1 MKKKAIACLIA
12 IVAIVAAAIFAG
24 CIEEE
29 APAEVPETTP
39 AGETLPSRAEP
50 KYSVGDILK
59 AKGQGLERAYLILN
73 YDENNDSYQTT
84 IVQLVSDKW
93 VYTGEPKGW
102 NDRDYYEET
111 LRLVKINHIDTVTL
125 GKVPEYNSTLVRNYE
140 IVKTEDISI
149 KALDKPLS
157 AYSTSEI
164 EKLPMNMRKRYRVI
178 VPSDISKEELK
189 ATLIQVVMDK
199 TSENPD
205 IDEVVV
211 LAYDRKED
219 TDSIY
224 TFGKVEW
231 CPNGDWAGVTSTIAS
246 TNDRSSYQY
255 NFDIK
260 DKVGSIDA
268 SDRPTEREFEIH
280 DYYDARLLE
289 ETKKLIEAEDA
300 GLSYKYADQ
309 EELENAVRT
318 EVANKY
324 GISEEE
330 LDKIYIKVWTYKMK

>member
-1 MKKKAIACLIA
+1 M
-12 IVAIVAAAIFAG
+12 G
-24 CIEEE
+24 
-29 APAEVPETTP
+29 
-39 AGETLPSRAEP
+39 
-50 KYSVGDILK
+50 
-59 AKGQGLERAYLILN
+59 
-73 YDENNDSYQTT
+73 
-84 IVQLVSDKW
+84 
-93 VYTGEPKGW
+93 
-102 NDRDYYEET
+102 
-111 LRLVKINHIDTVTL
+111 
-125 GKVPEYNSTLVRNYE
+125 
-140 IVKTEDISI
+140 
-149 KALDKPLS
+149 
-157 AYSTSEI
+157 YSTSEI
-164 EKLPMNMRKRYRVI
+164 ENLPINIRKEYRVV

-189 ATLIQVVMDK
+189 STLIQVAMDK
-199 TSENPD
+199 TSEYPD

-211 LAYDRKED
+211 FAYDKKED
-219 TDSIY
+219 ADSIY
-224 TFGKVEW
+224 TFGRGEW

-300 GLSYKYADQ
+300 GLPYKYADQ

-318 EVANKY
+318 EVVNKY

>member
-1 MKKKAIACLIA
+1 MGIKDKLPLIRSESRIIRLFGYVVYA
-12 IVAIVAAAIFAG
+12 FVIL
-24 CIEEE
+24 CIIGLLVPSPTPTPE
-29 APAEVPETTP
+29 APSPSPISTP
-39 AGETLPSRAEP
+39 
-50 KYSVGDILK
+50 
-59 AKGQGLERAYLILN
+59 LEIKP
-73 YDENNDSYQTT
+73 T
-84 IVQLVSDKW
+84 
-93 VYTGEPKGW
+93 
-102 NDRDYYEET
+102 
-111 LRLVKINHIDTVTL
+111 
-125 GKVPEYNSTLVRNYE
+125 PEYDRTLVRNYE

-164 EKLPMNMRKRYRVI
+164 EKLPMNIRKRYRVI

-219 TDSIY
+219 ADSIY

-231 CPNGDWAGVTSTIAS
+231 CPNGDWAGVTSIIAS
-246 TNDRSSYQY
+246 TNDRSSYRYNFDIKDKYRY

-280 DYYDARLLE
+280 DYYDDRLLE

-300 GLSYKYADQ
+300 GLPYKYAYQ
-309 EELENAVRT
+309 EDLENAVRT
-318 EVANKY
+318 EFANKY

>member
-1 MKKKAIACLIA
+1 MGIKDKLPLIRSESRIIRLFGYVVYA
-12 IVAIVAAAIFAG
+12 FVILFIIG
-24 CIEEE
+24 ILIPSPPPTPE
-29 APAEVPETTP
+29 APPTPISTPPEITPTIPTSTTP
-39 AGETLPSRAEP
+39 E
-50 KYSVGDILK
+50 
-59 AKGQGLERAYLILN
+59 
-73 YDENNDSYQTT
+73 
-84 IVQLVSDKW
+84 
-93 VYTGEPKGW
+93 
-102 NDRDYYEET
+102 
-111 LRLVKINHIDTVTL
+111 
-125 GKVPEYNSTLVRNYE
+125 VPEYNRTLVRNYE
-140 IVKTEDISI
+140 IVMTEDISI

-164 EKLPMNMRKRYRVI
+164 EKLPTNIRKEYRVV

-189 ATLIQVVMDK
+189 STLIQVVMDK

-211 LAYDRKED
+211 FAYDRKED
-219 TDSIY
+219 ADSIY
-224 TFGKVEW
+224 TFGRVEW
-231 CPNGDWAGVTSTIAS
+231 CPNGDWAGVSSTIAS
-246 TNDRSSYQY
+246 TNDKSSYQY

-300 GLSYKYADQ
+300 GSPYKYADQ

-324 GISEEE
+324 SISEEE

>member
-1 MKKKAIACLIA
+1 MGIKDKLPLIRSESQIIRLFGYVVYA
-12 IVAIVAAAIFAG
+12 VVILFIIG
-24 CIEEE
+24 ILIPSPPPTPE
-29 APAEVPETTP
+29 APPTPTP
-39 AGETLPSRAEP
+39 AISTPTTLE
-50 KYSVGDILK
+50 K
-59 AKGQGLERAYLILN
+59 
-73 YDENNDSYQTT
+73 
-84 IVQLVSDKW
+84 
-93 VYTGEPKGW
+93 
-102 NDRDYYEET
+102 
-111 LRLVKINHIDTVTL
+111 TVTSSDIR
-125 GKVPEYNSTLVRNYE
+125 VPEYDSTLVRNYE

-164 EKLPMNMRKRYRVI
+164 ENLPMNIRKEYRVV

-189 ATLIQVVMDK
+189 STLIQVVMDK
-199 TSENPD
+199 TSEYLD
-205 IDEVVV
+205 IDEVAVF
-211 LAYDRKED
+211 AYDRKED
-219 TDSIY
+219 ADGIY
-224 TFGKVEW
+224 TFGRGEW

-268 SDRPTEREFEIH
+268 SDSPTEREFEIH

-300 GLSYKYADQ
+300 GISYKYADQ

>member
-1 MKKKAIACLIA
+1 MGIKDKLPLIRSESRIIRLFGYVVYA
-12 IVAIVAAAIFAG
+12 FVIL
-24 CIEEE
+24 CIIGLLVPSPTPTPE
-29 APAEVPETTP
+29 APSSSPISTP
-39 AGETLPSRAEP
+39 
-50 KYSVGDILK
+50 
-59 AKGQGLERAYLILN
+59 LEIKP
-73 YDENNDSYQTT
+73 T
-84 IVQLVSDKW
+84 
-93 VYTGEPKGW
+93 
-102 NDRDYYEET
+102 
-111 LRLVKINHIDTVTL
+111 
-125 GKVPEYNSTLVRNYE
+125 PEYDRTLVRNYE

-164 EKLPMNMRKRYRVI
+164 EKLPMNIRKRYRVI

-219 TDSIY
+219 ADSIY

-231 CPNGDWAGVTSTIAS
+231 CPNGNWAGVTSTIAS
-246 TNDRSSYQY
+246 TNDRASYQY
-255 NFDIK
+255 NFDIN

-280 DYYDARLLE
+280 DYYDDRLLE

-300 GLSYKYADQ
+300 GLPYKYADQ

-330 LDKIYIKVWTYKMK
+330 LDKIYIKVWTYKME

>member
-1 MKKKAIACLIA
+1 MGMKDKLPLIRSESRIIRLFGYVVYA
-12 IVAIVAAAIFAG
+12 VVILFIIG
-24 CIEEE
+24 ILIPSPPPTPE
-29 APAEVPETTP
+29 APPTPPPAISTPTT
-39 AGETLPSRAEP
+39 
-50 KYSVGDILK
+50 
-59 AKGQGLERAYLILN
+59 LE
-73 YDENNDSYQTT
+73 
-84 IVQLVSDKW
+84 K
-93 VYTGEPKGW
+93 
-102 NDRDYYEET
+102 
-111 LRLVKINHIDTVTL
+111 TVTSSDIR
-125 GKVPEYNSTLVRNYE
+125 VSEYDSTLVRNYE

-164 EKLPMNMRKRYRVI
+164 EKLPMNIRKEYRVV

-189 ATLIQVVMDK
+189 STLIQVVMDK

-211 LAYDRKED
+211 FAYDRKED
-219 TDSIY
+219 ADSIY
-224 TFGKVEW
+224 TFGRGEW

-300 GLSYKYADQ
+300 GLPYKYADQ

>member
-1 MKKKAIACLIA
+1 MAVTGDTREPDKLPLIRSESRIIRLFGYVVYA
-12 IVAIVAAAIFAG
+12 VVILFIIG
-24 CIEEE
+24 ILIPSPPPTPE
-29 APAEVPETTP
+29 APPTPSAISTPTTP
-39 AGETLPSRAEP
+39 E
-50 KYSVGDILK
+50 K
-59 AKGQGLERAYLILN
+59 
-73 YDENNDSYQTT
+73 
-84 IVQLVSDKW
+84 
-93 VYTGEPKGW
+93 
-102 NDRDYYEET
+102 
-111 LRLVKINHIDTVTL
+111 TVTSSDIR
-125 GKVPEYNSTLVRNYE
+125 VSEYDSTMVRNYE

-164 EKLPMNMRKRYRVI
+164 ENLPMNIRKEYRVV

-189 ATLIQVVMDK
+189 STLIQVVMDK
-199 TSENPD
+199 TSEHPD

-211 LAYDRKED
+211 FAYDRKED
-219 TDSIY
+219 ADSIY
-224 TFGKVEW
+224 TFGRGEW

-318 EVANKY
+318 EVANEY